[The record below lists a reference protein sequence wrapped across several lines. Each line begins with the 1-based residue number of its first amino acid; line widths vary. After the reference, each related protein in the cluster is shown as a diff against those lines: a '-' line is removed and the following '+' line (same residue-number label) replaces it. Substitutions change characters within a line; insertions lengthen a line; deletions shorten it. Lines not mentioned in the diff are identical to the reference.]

1 MGMKGQIKYMKTIKY
16 TVILSLILFTSVN
29 FISCN
34 QRKSKETIQYE
45 INNLNNRIR
54 TLEQEIPTQ
63 RQYGNKEN
71 VERMEDNLRNYKI
84 QVDELNRQL
93 VK

>member
-1 MGMKGQIKYMKTIKY
+1 MKTIKY

>member
-1 MGMKGQIKYMKTIKY
+1 MKTIKY

-29 FISCN
+29 FMSCN
-34 QRKSKETIQYE
+34 QKKSKEDIQYE
-45 INNLNNRIR
+45 INDLNRRIR
-54 TLEQEIPTQ
+54 TLEEEIPVQ
-63 RQYGNKEN
+63 RQYGNREM
-71 VERMEDNLRNYKI
+71 VEQMEDNLRNYRI